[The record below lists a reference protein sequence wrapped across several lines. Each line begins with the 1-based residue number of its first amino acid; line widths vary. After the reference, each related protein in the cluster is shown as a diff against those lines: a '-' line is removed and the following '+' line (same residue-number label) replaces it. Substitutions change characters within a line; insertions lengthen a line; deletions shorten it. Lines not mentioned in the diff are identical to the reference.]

1 MKYTFAK
8 KINKT
13 FYYGWVILLLSA
25 LSTFFSSPG
34 QTYSISTF
42 IDSYIKEFGY
52 SRTMIST
59 VYSVATI
66 LSGSLIVF
74 MGKAVDKF
82 GQRRMLVIAGTMLAV
97 SCMFNSFIINV
108 PMIFFGF
115 FYAKILWTRV
125 AYAHT
130 GFSGSA
136 VV

>member
-52 SRTMIST
+52 S
-59 VYSVATI
+59 
-66 LSGSLIVF
+66 G
-74 MGKAVDKF
+74 
-82 GQRRMLVIAGTMLAV
+82 
-97 SCMFNSFIINV
+97 
-108 PMIFFGF
+108 P
-115 FYAKILWTRV
+115 
-125 AYAHT
+125 
-130 GFSGSA
+130 
-136 VV
+136 